1 MCTDTILDCLPN
13 DVKGILTKTF
23 EKELS
28 LQDWQKHNS
37 SWDVLL
43 TEETRKQF
51 IILLHT
57 LQHNGQFSHL
67 ISEMVEI
74 YNESYGE
81 DLIDKSPS
89 DNDLLEILRHIFIY
103 EIVGLGRQDLE
114 INQSSKSAKLQLHI
128 EVPISVKELQSIPE
142 NVRSGYGFSFH
153 LTL

>member
-1 MCTDTILDCLPN
+1 
-13 DVKGILTKTF
+13 
-23 EKELS
+23 
-28 LQDWQKHNS
+28 
-37 SWDVLL
+37 
-43 TEETRKQF
+43 
-51 IILLHT
+51 
-57 LQHNGQFSHL
+57 
-67 ISEMVEI
+67 MVEI

-81 DLIDKSPS
+81 DLIDKSPT

-128 EVPISVKELQSIPE
+128 EVPISVKELQNIPQ